1 MFDPT
6 IIRSPLFLV
15 FALSNF
21 LLYFWYD
28 VPYVFSVDQAKGLG
42 ISDRKA
48 SFLLSVIGIVNTFGQ
63 IIYGYIGDKNINLSL
78 IYGLSISMAG
88 LAIMFYTVFTS
99 YTMMAVLCGTYG
111 FFISAN
117 YVFSTLILVEYLGMD
132 KLTNAYGLMMLIQ
145 GIANMLG
152 PPFAGMM
159 SKRSMYDKSLFD
171 LHTLLNTY
179 CLVAISSM
187 YDKSLFDLHTLLNTY
202 CLVAIR
208 SMYDKSLFD
217 LHTLLE

>member
-1 MFDPT
+1 MKLFCRKFPTPLLGRLKIHMARHTKNTAENWIGQTPKREGFLLCPIPKLLRFSKHMKKFFRTMFDPT

-78 IYGLSISMAG
+78 IYGLSISTAG

-99 YTMMAVLCGTYG
+99 SNMVRKN
-111 FFISAN
+111 FFMC
-117 YVFSTLILVEYLGMD
+117 FEYLSSFGMGH
-132 KLTNAYGLMMLIQ
+132 K
-145 GIANMLG
+145 
-152 PPFAGMM
+152 
-159 SKRSMYDKSLFD
+159 
-171 LHTLLNTY
+171 
-179 CLVAISSM
+179 
-187 YDKSLFDLHTLLNTY
+187 
-202 CLVAIR
+202 
-208 SMYDKSLFD
+208 
-217 LHTLLE
+217 